1 MEVVGGCVVGAC
13 VVVVGQTCVL
23 HGLLCERSP
32 TQSAPNPS
40 LVGLSHARVRVDVP
54 EPHGLVQLPHT
65 VHEESPPFRSCKL
78 KKSSLFQPKYFLNNF
93 FHTWLSYVL

>member
-1 MEVVGGCVVGAC
+1 MEVVGGWVVGAC

-78 KKSSLFQPKYFLNNF
+78 KKSSLFQPKYFLE
-93 FHTWLSYVL
+93 